1 MAPDISVHALAKI
14 RRPEH
19 VDALRDGSLRM
30 GSIEYYRKCFDEL
43 EGVAEVL
50 PTTLTIDDDDDDE
63 LIFAPEDWG
72 GPGEFRLRDVY
83 VFSLFAFHGPR
94 PSVREPKAAVESREL
109 KRAKAQARMLAR
121 HADEYGETTVMIK
134 DATEFRRR
142 IVVALK
148 KAGYRGWAAPVQYY
162 EPSKPPRLG
171 PRIVDVAF
179 NKQAKYRDENEY
191 RFVVFPGRIDQCFLH
206 LNVGSIRDITICF
219 PTRDF
224 EDRLSIDLNVHDQ

>member
-1 MAPDISVHALAKI
+1 MSIHALAKI

-19 VDALRDGSLRM
+19 VDALLNGSLRM
-30 GSIEYYRKCFDEL
+30 GSIECYRKCFDEL

-50 PTTLTIDDDDDDE
+50 PTTLTIGDDDGE

-94 PSVREPKAAVESREL
+94 PSVDEPRAAVESREL
-109 KRAKAQARMLAR
+109 NRMKDQARMLAG
-121 HADEYGETTVMIK
+121 HADEYGDTTIMIK

-148 KAGYRGWAAPVQYY
+148 KAGYRGWAAPVRYY
-162 EPSKPPRLG
+162 EPSEPPRLG
-171 PRIVDVAF
+171 PSIVDVAF
-179 NKQAKYRDENEY
+179 YKQDKYREENEF
-191 RFVVFPGRIDQCFLH
+191 RFVVCPGKIDQCFLH

-224 EDRLSIDLNVHDQ
+224 EDGLSIDLNLRDPI